1 MAASS
6 MSHQE
11 TSSSSVAATGKWEND
26 PMMDSVFK
34 ELPELYNQANEN
46 WGEPASEEVT
56 KVVSVA
62 FKETLRN
69 CI

>member
-1 MAASS
+1 MA
-6 MSHQE
+6 
-11 TSSSSVAATGKWEND
+11 TTGKSEND
-26 PMMDSVFK
+26 PMMVSVFK
-34 ELPELYNQANEN
+34 ELPESYNQANEN
-46 WGEPASEEVT
+46 WGKPVPEEVT

>member
-1 MAASS
+1 
-6 MSHQE
+6 MSQQE
-11 TSSSSVAATGKWEND
+11 TSPSSVATTGKSEND
-26 PMMDSVFK
+26 PMMGSVFK
-34 ELPELYNQANEN
+34 ELPESYNQANEN
-46 WGEPASEEVT
+46 WGKPASEEVT

>member
-1 MAASS
+1 

-11 TSSSSVAATGKWEND
+11 TSSSSVATTGKWEND

-34 ELPELYNQANEN
+34 ELPESYNQANEN